1 MNSRD
6 LIYSCKYTYYSFI
19 FLIAQN
25 TELQG
30 RAKEIENAF
39 QISQQKWKEECRRF
53 EHDLEERD
61 NIIQNCNQE
70 YDLLLKEKS
79 ILEKTLQ
86 VKYFYKG
93 ISLYIIFTEMC
104 YTLFDV
110 VLGKEDNTRRLGKLI
125 SFFPPSLSL
134 FLLSLYGHFCRSLL

>member
-1 MNSRD
+1 MKLAPRPRFLNPRD
-6 LIYSCKYTYYSFI
+6 LIYSCKYTYHSFI

-30 RAKEIENAF
+30 RANEIENAF

-53 EHDLEERD
+53 ECDLEERD

-70 YDLLLKEKS
+70 YDLLFKEKS
-79 ILEKTLQ
+79 KLEKILQ
-86 VKYFYKG
+86 VKHFYKG
-93 ISLYIIFTEMC
+93 ISLYIILIEMC

-110 VLGKEDNTRRLGKLI
+110 VFERKI
-125 SFFPPSLSL
+125 IP
-134 FLLSLYGHFCRSLL
+134 